1 MEGKLISEVWG
12 RCREVNILALAGLGQ
27 LPYRL
32 ATTDEGHSQD
42 QRSMPL
48 SRPHPAVIAAP
59 LSHKVGEGKR
69 KLSLPLAHF
78 VGEGSGA
85 ARG

>member
-1 MEGKLISEVWG
+1 MLE
-12 RCREVNILALAGLGQ
+12 LGFCNN
-27 LPYRL
+27 L
-32 ATTDEGHSQD
+32 
-42 QRSMPL
+42 
-48 SRPHPAVIAAP
+48 
-59 LSHKVGEGKR
+59 KVGEGKR